1 MFSKKQKP
9 AWPQK
14 LPSAI
19 VTVQNKLTIVYVK
32 YLQSKVH
39 LFKSDHPRWRF
50 GKKHFISKTGLMFFN
65 PPPPPSKPTNLW
77 KAIYRS
83 FQNHWDAFG
92 LNTFQFFSF
101 SHQSWW
107 KIISRN
113 TIPDMKRYLFAMKF
127 IFKHIFG
134 HFFENEW
141 KGQNTIQ
148 SRPQEKKYV
157 FILRKFKCSIFLYQ
171 QYYASSNVSTI
182 SQPPDSVC
190 CYFFPVVVNFYVK
203 PIGPLLSP
211 LFLQKSNSIDFQDRQ
226 PTSLS
231 DVGLW

>member
-1 MFSKKQKP
+1 
-9 AWPQK
+9 
-14 LPSAI
+14 
-19 VTVQNKLTIVYVK
+19 
-32 YLQSKVH
+32 
-39 LFKSDHPRWRF
+39 
-50 GKKHFISKTGLMFFN
+50 MFFN
-65 PPPPPSKPTNLW
+65 PPLPHQNPPIYGKR
-77 KAIYRS
+77 YRS

-171 QYYASSNVSTI
+171 QYYAYPNVSTI
-182 SQPPDSVC
+182 SQPPPWH
-190 CYFFPVVVNFYVK
+190 YLLLLFPVVVNSYVK

-211 LFLQKSNSIDFQDRQ
+211 LFLQKSNPIDFQDRYICWSVVT
-226 PTSLS
+226 PFLKLSETFEKDWTGHLPKGHLILMRSLLRKSTKRNTSTLKK
-231 DVGLW
+231 WH